1 MKFCSNCGTKLEDED
16 KFCMNCGAPTEQSEE
31 TGQKD
36 DTQESDAVHEAQTE
50 TAVAEEEDAEKSDL
64 AEVQEENQGETAVEA
79 QAEPQTQ
86 ESFESET
93 AKVSLE
99 KQEGDSK
106 PQGYQINTGESQSQG
121 YQINTG
127 ESQSQGYQINTGE
140 SQSQGYQI
148 NTGDNQGPVQ
158 QAAPMNAKTKKQLAV
173 IGAVILVVIVAAFV
187 VMKTVIFPGYKVPVK
202 NLAKAIDKQKEKY
215 VEDNV
220 PKAYKAI
227 KETTDMDYDELFTYS
242 ITKGN
247 SDFSY
252 EVIKKADYKIVEK
265 KKLSEKRAKAIKNQL
280 RDSMSSEKKISFDT
294 NKCYALAVEFKL
306 DNGDDKET
314 FETVVYTAKDE
325 GKWMLIAVKNV
336 DFDDDSQDEE

>member
-1 MKFCSNCGTKLEDED
+1 MKFCSNCGTKLGDED

-36 DTQESDAVHEAQTE
+36 DTQESDAVHETQTE
-50 TAVAEEEDAEKSDL
+50 AAVAEEEDAEKSGL

-79 QAEPQTQ
+79 QAEPQAQ

-106 PQGYQINTGESQSQG
+106 PQGYQIN
-121 YQINTG
+121 IG

-227 KETTDMDYDELFTYS
+227 KEATDMDYDELFTYS

>member
-50 TAVAEEEDAEKSDL
+50 AAVAEEEDAEKSGL

-79 QAEPQTQ
+79 QAEPHAQ

-106 PQGYQINTGESQSQG
+106 P
-121 YQINTG
+121 
-127 ESQSQGYQINTGE
+127 QGYQINTGE

>member
-50 TAVAEEEDAEKSDL
+50 AAVAEEEDAEKSDL

-106 PQGYQINTGESQSQG
+106 P
-121 YQINTG
+121 
-127 ESQSQGYQINTGE
+127 QGYQINTGE

-215 VEDNV
+215 VEENV